1 LRSWIEDIGID
12 SVGDH
17 VELGGRRL
25 RIKAAEVGLLRR
37 ANRQDGIGRV
47 KNSHLTLIP
56 QRGAFAYRL
65 ALFSI
70 QATQRQHRM
79 YVSRRVTDTE
89 SPYYLARNPVMAVKR
104 HEVQPARHASLLKSG
119 GQLVYAKTYRRGRYL
134 FRRPDRQAV
143 D

>member
-12 SVGDH
+12 SVGNH
-17 VELGGRRL
+17 VELGGCRL
-25 RIKAAEVGLLRR
+25 RVKAAEIGLLRR
-37 ANRQDGIGRV
+37 ANCQDGIGRV
-47 KNSHLTLIP
+47 KNSRLTLIP
-56 QRGAFAYRL
+56 QGGAFAHRL

-70 QATQRQHRM
+70 KATQRQHRM

-89 SPYYLARNPVMAVKR
+89 PSYYLARDPVMAVKR
-104 HEVQPARHASLLKSG
+104 HEVQPARHTNLLKSG
-119 GQLVYAKTYRRGRYL
+119 CQLVYAKPYQRGRYL